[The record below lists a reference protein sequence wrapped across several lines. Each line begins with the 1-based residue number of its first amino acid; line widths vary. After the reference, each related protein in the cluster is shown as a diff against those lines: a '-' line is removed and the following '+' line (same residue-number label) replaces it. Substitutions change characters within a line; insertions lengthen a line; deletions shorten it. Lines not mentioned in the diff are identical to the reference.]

1 MSFVV
6 KPTAGAALDEVADG
20 AGIVAVEAIPVR
32 FPMRRAGVFA
42 SGRIDVAENVL
53 VRVRSESGLTGQ
65 AEAQARPY
73 TYGGG
78 QESIVAAVRD
88 ELGPR
93 LIGHSALRT
102 ESLYELAAVPGADR
116 VARGALDVAV
126 WDLAGLL
133 LGQPTQRLLGGYA
146 TEVPVAHM
154 VSLGA
159 SGAMAEEALEAHER
173 FGVTTFKVKVGREPD
188 LDVAAVAAVREAL
201 PDSELYVDANRGWS
215 VEQAL
220 AAIPRLVDLGVRAIE
235 EPIDVRDTEGRLRVA
250 AASAVPLAG
259 DESCTSL
266 EAVAAARA
274 EGAVGQVSVKAARTG
289 FTESRRIAAFCTG
302 SDLAVVVGSQYEGA
316 LGAFA
321 SVALATAQAATSARP
336 AEVTNFADL
345 ATDLVAEGPRIAG
358 GYATA
363 SLSPG
368 LGVTV
373 DEDALRHHRVD
384 G

>member
-6 KPTAGAALDEVADG
+6 EPTPAVAAAELGAA
-20 AGIVAVEAIPVR
+20 IVAVEAIPVR
-32 FPMRRAGVFA
+32 LPMRRPGVFA

-53 VRVRSESGLTGQ
+53 VRVRSESGLCGQ
-65 AEAQARPY
+65 AEAQSRPY

-78 QESIVAAVRD
+78 QASIVAAVRD
-88 ELGPR
+88 DLGPR
-93 LIGHSALRT
+93 LIGHSALRS
-102 ESLYELAAVPGADR
+102 ESLYELAAVAGADR
-116 VARGALDVAV
+116 VARGALDVAL

-154 VSLGA
+154 VSLA
-159 SGAMAEEALEAHER
+159 DPGAMAEEALEAHER
-173 FGVTTFKVKVGREPD
+173 FGVSSFKVKVGREPA
-188 LDVAAVAAVREAL
+188 LDIAAVAAVRDAL
-201 PDSELYVDANRGWS
+201 PGAELYVDANRGWT

-220 AAIPRLVDLGVRAIE
+220 AAIPPLVDLGVRAIE
-235 EPIDVRDTEGRLRVA
+235 EPIDVRDTEGRLRIA
-250 AASAVPLAG
+250 AASPVPLAG

-266 EAVAAARA
+266 EAVAAARD
-274 EGAVGQVSVKAARTG
+274 EGAIGQVSIKAARTG

-316 LGAFA
+316 IGSFA
-321 SVALATAQAATSARP
+321 SVALATALAATSARP

-363 SLSPG
+363 SQAPG
-368 LGVTV
+368 LGLVV

>member
-1 MSFVV
+1 MACAARPRRRRGPT
-6 KPTAGAALDEVADG
+6 PTAG
-20 AGIVAVEAIPVR
+20 VR
-32 FPMRRAGVFA
+32 
-42 SGRIDVAENVL
+42 
-53 VRVRSESGLTGQ
+53 T
-65 AEAQARPY
+65 
-73 TYGGG
+73 
-78 QESIVAAVRD
+78 SIVAAVRE

-93 LIGHSALRT
+93 LIGHSALRS
-102 ESLYELAAVPGADR
+102 EALHALAAVPGADR
-116 VARGALDVAV
+116 VARGALDVAL

-133 LGQPTQRLLGGYA
+133 LGQPTQLLFGGYA

-154 VSLGA
+154 VSLA
-159 SGAMAEEALEAHER
+159 DPGAMVEEALEAHER
-173 FGVTTFKVKVGREPD
+173 FGVTTFKVKVGREPA

-201 PDSELYVDANRGWS
+201 PDAELYVDANRGWT

-220 AAIPRLVDLGVRAIE
+220 AAVPPLVDLGVRAIE
-235 EPIDVRDTEGRLRVA
+235 EPIDVRDSEGRRRVA
-250 AASAVPLAG
+250 AASPVPLAG

-266 EAVAAARA
+266 EAVAAARE
-274 EGAVGQVSVKAARTG
+274 EGAIGQVSVKAARTG

-316 LGAFA
+316 MGAFA
-321 SVALATAQAATSARP
+321 SVALATALAATSARP

-345 ATDLVAEGPRIAG
+345 GTDLVAEGPQIAG

-363 SLSPG
+363 SQAPG
-368 LGVTV
+368 LGVVV

>member
-1 MSFVV
+1 MSAVV
-6 KPTAGAALDEVADG
+6 QPSVAEGLVVGDGAA
-20 AGIVAVEAIPVR
+20 IVGVEAIPVR
-32 FPMRRAGVFA
+32 LPMRRPGVFA
-42 SGRIDVAENVL
+42 SGRVDVAENVL
-53 VRVRSESGLTGQ
+53 VRVWSESGLCGQ

-102 ESLYELAAVPGADR
+102 ESLSELAAVPGADR

-146 TEVPVAHM
+146 TSVPVAHM
-154 VSLGA
+154 VSLA
-159 SGAMAEEALEAHER
+159 EPGAMAEEAVEAYER

-201 PDSELYVDANRGWS
+201 PGADLYVDANRGWT

-250 AASAVPLAG
+250 AASPVPLAG

-266 EAVAAARA
+266 EQVAAARD
-274 EGAVGQVSVKAARTG
+274 EGAIGQVSVKAARTG

-316 LGAFA
+316 MGAFA
-321 SVALATAQAATSARP
+321 SVALATAFAATSVRP

-358 GYATA
+358 GRAEVSVA
-363 SLSPG
+363 PG
-368 LGVTV
+368 LGVVV

>member
-6 KPTAGAALDEVADG
+6 EPTDAAAAEALGAA
-20 AGIVAVEAIPVR
+20 IVAVEAIPVR
-32 FPMRRAGVFA
+32 LPMRRPGVFA

-53 VRVRSESGLTGQ
+53 VRVRSESGLCGQ

-78 QESIVAAVRD
+78 QASIVAAVRD

-93 LIGHSALRT
+93 LIGSSALRT
-102 ESLYELAAVPGADR
+102 ESLYELASVPGADR

-154 VSLGA
+154 VSLADPGV
-159 SGAMAEEALEAHER
+159 MAEEALEAHDR
-173 FGVTTFKVKVGREPD
+173 FGVTTFKVKVGREPE
-188 LDVAAVAAVREAL
+188 LDVAAVAAVRDAL
-201 PDSELYVDANRGWS
+201 PDAELYVDANRGWT

-220 AAIPRLVDLGVRAIE
+220 VALPRLVELGVRAIE
-235 EPIDVRDTEGRLRVA
+235 EPIDVHDTEGRLRIA
-250 AASAVPLAG
+250 AASPVPLAG

-266 EAVAAARA
+266 EAVAAVRD
-274 EGAVGQVSVKAARTG
+274 EGAIGQVSVKAARTG

-316 LGAFA
+316 LGASA
-321 SVALATAQAATSARP
+321 SVALATALAATSARP

-345 ATDLVAEGPRIAG
+345 ESDLVAEGPRIAG
-358 GYATA
+358 GFA
-363 SLSPG
+363 SASRAPG
-368 LGVTV
+368 LGVVV
-373 DEDALRHHRVD
+373 DEDAVRHHRVE

>member
-1 MSFVV
+1 VV
-6 KPTAGAALDEVADG
+6 EPTDATAAEALGAA
-20 AGIVAVEAIPVR
+20 IVAVEAIPVR
-32 FPMRRAGVFA
+32 LPMRRPGVFA

-53 VRVRSESGLTGQ
+53 VRVRSESGLCGQ

-78 QESIVAAVRD
+78 QASIVAAVRD

-93 LIGHSALRT
+93 LIGRSALRT

-154 VSLGA
+154 VSLADPGV
-159 SGAMAEEALEAHER
+159 MAEEALEAHEH

-201 PDSELYVDANRGWS
+201 PDAELYVDANRGWS

-220 AAIPRLVDLGVRAIE
+220 LAIPRLVELGVRAIE
-235 EPIDVRDTEGRLRVA
+235 EPTDVDDTEGRLRIA
-250 AASAVPLAG
+250 AASPVPLAG

-266 EAVAAARA
+266 AAVAAARD
-274 EGAVGQVSVKAARTG
+274 EGAIGQVSVKAARTG

-321 SVALATAQAATSARP
+321 SVALATALAATSARP
-336 AEVTNFADL
+336 AEITNFADL
-345 ATDLVAEGPRIAG
+345 ASDLVAEGPQIAG
-358 GYATA
+358 GFA
-363 SLSPG
+363 SAAQAPG
-368 LGVTV
+368 LGVVV
-373 DEDALRHHRVD
+373 DEDALGHHRVD

>member
-6 KPTAGAALDEVADG
+6 EPTPTVAAAELGAA
-20 AGIVAVEAIPVR
+20 IVAVEAIPVR
-32 FPMRRAGVFA
+32 LPMRRPGVFA

-53 VRVRSESGLTGQ
+53 VRVRSESGLCGQ
-65 AEAQARPY
+65 AEAQSRPY
-73 TYGGG
+73 TYGSG
-78 QESIVAAVRD
+78 QQSIVAAVRD

-93 LIGHSALRT
+93 LIGHSALRS
-102 ESLYELAAVPGADR
+102 ESLYELTAVPGADR
-116 VARGALDVAV
+116 VARGALDVAL

-154 VSLGA
+154 VSLA
-159 SGAMAEEALEAHER
+159 VPGAMAEEALEAHER
-173 FGVTTFKVKVGREPD
+173 FGVTSFKVKVGREPAV
-188 LDVAAVAAVREAL
+188 DVAAVAAVREAL
-201 PDSELYVDANRGWS
+201 PDAELYVDANRGWT

-220 AAIPRLVDLGVRAIE
+220 AAIPPLVDLGVRAIE

-250 AASAVPLAG
+250 AASPVPLAG

-266 EAVAAARA
+266 EAVAAARD
-274 EGAVGQVSVKAARTG
+274 EGALGQVSVKAARTG
-289 FTESRRIAAFCTG
+289 FTESRRIAAFCEG
-302 SDLAVVVGSQYEGA
+302 SELAVVVGSQYEGA
-316 LGAFA
+316 IGSFA
-321 SVALATAQAATSARP
+321 SVALASALAATSARP

-345 ATDLVAEGPRIAG
+345 ATDLVADGPQIAG

-363 SLSPG
+363 SQAPG
-368 LGVTV
+368 LGLVV